1 MERRSGRQASGK
13 VVWGPRE
20 RRLFARARDEKDAR
34 AMDELFR
41 LMLPLAER
49 LARRYRWSR
58 EPLEDLL
65 QVASLSLYRALQRF
79 DPDRGVEFPAYAIPT
94 IIGELKRYRRDF
106 ASSIRVS
113 RSLQERAGVVR
124 RELNLL
130 SLELGRYPTP
140 AEVAA
145 RCELRVEDVLEA
157 YLAAEAHAAVSLD
170 DDYGVDPSA
179 IPAGDDPG
187 FERLEDRDVLG
198 RAMRGLPAREKR
210 ILALRFGQDLTQHE
224 IAQDVGISQMQVHR
238 LLTRALERVGIVLA
252 HAY

>member
-1 MERRSGRQASGK
+1 MERRSGRQASQK
-13 VVWGPRE
+13 VVWGLRE
-20 RRLFARARDEKDAR
+20 RRLFARARDENDAR

-79 DPDRGVEFPAYAIPT
+79 DPDRGVEFSAFAIPT
-94 IIGELKRYRRDF
+94 IIGDLKRYRRDF
-106 ASSIRVS
+106 AWSVHVP
-113 RSLQERAGVVR
+113 RSLQERALAVR
-124 RELNLL
+124 RELNQL
-130 SLELGRYPTP
+130 SSELGHHPTP
-140 AEVAA
+140 SELAA
-145 RCELRVEDVLEA
+145 RCELPVEEVTEACVAADARV
-157 YLAAEAHAAVSLD
+157 AASLD
-170 DDYGVDPSA
+170 DEHRADELP
-179 IPAGDDPG
+179 IRAGEDPG
-187 FERLEDRDVLG
+187 FGRVEERDVVA
-198 RAMRGLPAREKR
+198 RAMRALPAREKR

-252 HAY
+252 HVY

>member
-1 MERRSGRQASGK
+1 MERRSDRQASEK
-13 VVWGPRE
+13 VVWGLRE
-20 RRLFARARDEKDAR
+20 RRLFARARDEQDAR

-41 LMLPLAER
+41 LMLPLAES

-65 QVASLSLYRALQRF
+65 QVASLALYRALQGF

-94 IIGELKRYRRDF
+94 IIGSLKRYRRDF
-106 ASSIRVS
+106 GSSVRVP
-113 RSLQERAGVVR
+113 RGLQERTGVVR

-130 SLELGRYPTP
+130 SQELGRYPTA

-145 RCELRVEDVLEA
+145 RCELAVEDVLEA
-157 YLAAEAHAAVSLD
+157 RLAAEARAAASLD
-170 DDYGVDPSA
+170 DECGVDPSA
-179 IPAGDDPG
+179 MPAGDDPG
-187 FERLEDRDVLG
+187 FERLEERDVVG
-198 RAMRGLPAREKR
+198 RAMRALPAREKR

-224 IAQDVGISQMQVHR
+224 IARDVGISQMQVHR

>member
-1 MERRSGRQASGK
+1 M
-13 VVWGPRE
+13 WGLRE

-41 LMLPLAER
+41 LMLPLAES
-49 LARRYRWSR
+49 LARRQRWSQ

-65 QVASLSLYRALQRF
+65 QVASLNLYQALQRF

-94 IIGELKRYRRDF
+94 IIGALKRYRRDF
-106 ASSIRVS
+106 ASSVRVP
-113 RSLQERAGVVR
+113 RSLQERARVVR

-130 SLELGRYPTP
+130 SQELGRYPTA

-157 YLAAEAHAAVSLD
+157 RAAAATHAAPSLD
-170 DDYGVDPSA
+170 DEYGVDPSA
-179 IPAGDDPG
+179 LPACDDHG
-187 FERLEDRDVLG
+187 FEHVEDRDVVG
-198 RAMRGLPAREKR
+198 RAMRALPAREKR

-224 IAQDVGISQMQVHR
+224 IAHDVGISQMQVHR

>member
-1 MERRSGRQASGK
+1 MPASEK
-13 VVWGPRE
+13 VAWGLRE

-58 EPLEDLL
+58 EPLEDLV
-65 QVASLSLYRALQRF
+65 QVASLNLYRALQRF
-79 DPDRGVEFPAYAIPT
+79 DPDRGVDFPAYAIPT
-94 IIGELKRYRRDF
+94 IVGALKHYRRDF
-106 ASSIRVS
+106 ASSVRVP
-113 RSLQERAGVVR
+113 RSLQERAAVVR

-130 SLELGRYPTP
+130 SLELGRSPTP

-157 YLAAEAHAAVSLD
+157 GLAAEAHAAVSLD
-170 DDYGVDPSA
+170 DDDGVDRPAISA
-179 IPAGDDPG
+179 SDDPG
-187 FERLEDRDVLG
+187 FERLEDRDVVG
-198 RAMRGLPAREKR
+198 RAMRALPAREKR
-210 ILALRFGQDLTQHE
+210 ILALRFGQDLTQQE
-224 IAQDVGISQMQVHR
+224 IAQDVGISQIQVHR

-252 HAY
+252 HSY